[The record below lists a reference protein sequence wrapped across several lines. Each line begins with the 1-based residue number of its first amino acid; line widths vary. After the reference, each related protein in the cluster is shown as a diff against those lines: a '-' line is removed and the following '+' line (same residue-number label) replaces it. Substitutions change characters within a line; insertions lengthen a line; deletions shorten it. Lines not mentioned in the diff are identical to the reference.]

1 MHRRPSLLAAVAA
14 VAAATLALACHSGAG
29 PDSPAPDGAVVA
41 RVTAPDTLRLHVGT
55 AGVVDGGKLTVEFL
69 KVEGDSR
76 CPGGVTCVWQGDA
89 AVALRLTSADGRRAG
104 TTLHT
109 ALNLQPKSVEY
120 DGYDVT
126 LADVQPYP
134 KAQTPIEPGAYVAV
148 ISVAR
153 R

>member
-1 MHRRPSLLAAVAA
+1 MHRPLFLAAAIVAA
-14 VAAATLALACHSGAG
+14 TTACHSSAG
-29 PDSPAPDGAVVA
+29 PDSPAPGGAVVA

-55 AGVVDGGKLTVEFL
+55 AGVVDGGALTVEFL

-76 CPGGVTCVWQGDA
+76 CPSGVTCVWQGDA
-89 AVALRLTSADGRRAG
+89 AVELRLTSADGRRAG

-109 ALNLQPKSVEY
+109 ALNVQPKSVEY

-134 KAQTPIEPGAYVAV
+134 KAQAPIEPGAYVAV
-148 ISVAR
+148 ISVSR

>member
-1 MHRRPSLLAAVAA
+1 M
-14 VAAATLALACHSGAG
+14 
-29 PDSPAPDGAVVA
+29 
-41 RVTAPDTLRLHVGT
+41 
-55 AGVVDGGKLTVEFL
+55 
-69 KVEGDSR
+69 
-76 CPGGVTCVWQGDA
+76 WQGDA

-126 LADVQPYP
+126 LDDVQPYP